1 MLQARYNAARRRPSC
16 IFKRA
21 VLLCSRYRPHHLDRP
36 LDDRSPPS
44 PTSVSLPAILP
55 VSPFLRFFFFLPTRV
70 SLFPLSPFLSFS
82 LSHATPLSVHKTRIL
97 SSTLYVF
104 ASIFFLRGL
113 RPLFLLFPR
122 LRTSRF
128 VFCTLRRDKEFLRRI
143 RPVSLNVFTLRHPSL
158 TKQPRSIAGIQG
170 YFPNFDKY
178 SEVSAN

>member
-1 MLQARYNAARRRPSC
+1 MQSLPPAPPRPTARRPFSTIADLR
-16 IFKRA
+16 F
-21 VLLCSRYRPHHLDRP
+21 
-36 LDDRSPPS
+36 PPCD
-44 PTSVSLPAILP
+44 SLGLSF
-55 VSPFLRFFFFLPTRV
+55 SPFLLLPPYTCL
-70 SLFPLSPFLSFS
+70 SFSLSPFLSFS

-143 RPVSLNVFTLRHPSL
+143 RPMSLNVFTLRHPSL

-178 SEVSAN
+178 SEVSANGYMTFSEEI